1 MKWHIVCM
9 KLRDTKFHSI
19 PKYLFFYTFSI
30 SAVYNMYTV
39 NKILYYSLNRGT
51 GV

>member
-1 MKWHIVCM
+1 
-9 KLRDTKFHSI
+9 
-19 PKYLFFYTFSI
+19 
-30 SAVYNMYTV
+30 MYTV